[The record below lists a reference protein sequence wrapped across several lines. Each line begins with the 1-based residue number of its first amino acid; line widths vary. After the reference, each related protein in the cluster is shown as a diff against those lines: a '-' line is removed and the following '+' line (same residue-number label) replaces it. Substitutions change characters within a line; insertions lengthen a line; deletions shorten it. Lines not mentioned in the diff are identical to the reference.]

1 MYLSSIKALI
11 YVVWVLSYVYIVII
25 AVIVEN
31 TAVYQSTKLCDRR
44 RAEQGRAGQG
54 RAEQGRTEQ
63 SSAGYDRTGQG
74 RT

>member
-11 YVVWVLSYVYIVII
+11 YVVWVLSCVYIVII